1 MRYEQTLA
9 ALLSQLPRNAV
20 FSQASAMPPCLN
32 SVLIRVR
39 ERVMRL
45 FLTGGLRARFRK
57 QAHRPAQMALGAIER
72 RLGLSALV
80 SLQQQEGE
88 LDAAAG
94 PLQSLPNLFAV
105 AAGKARQDLFAAVN
119 ELFVRS
125 LNVHHESVVYAAHQ
139 DHDEGGK
146 QQQRDALRRARLH
159 PCRARDGLRARVEE
173 DRMV

>member
-1 MRYEQTLA
+1 AKKTRRIGMRYEQTLA

-20 FSQASAMPPCLN
+20 FSQASARPACLDF
-32 SVLIRVR
+32 VVIRVR

-72 RLGLSALV
+72 RLGLSAAV

-94 PLQSLPNLFAV
+94 SLQRLLNLL
-105 AAGKARQDLFAAVN
+105 AAATR
-119 ELFVRS
+119 
-125 LNVHHESVVYAAHQ
+125 
-139 DHDEGGK
+139 
-146 QQQRDALRRARLH
+146 
-159 PCRARDGLRARVEE
+159 
-173 DRMV
+173 